1 MRLIGVKF
9 PKLSAFTD
17 DDEVQEYIIE
27 DLMERSI
34 WWDIPD
40 EKYAYGLIE
49 DIVKVQTGEDMY
61 IGIRHENDYISVS
74 TLSPEELVREINNL
88 MDEAEAAVRK
98 IRDRRRMK

>member
-17 DDEVQEYIIE
+17 DEEVQEYIME
-27 DLMERSI
+27 DLMTDGI

-40 EKYAYGLIE
+40 EKNAYYFLE
-49 DIVKVQTGEDMY
+49 DMAKVQTGDDIY
-61 IGIRHENDYISVS
+61 IGIRHENDHISVS
-74 TLSPEELVREINNL
+74 TIPPEELARKIDNL
-88 MDEAEAAVRK
+88 VDEAEAAIRK